1 MAAPAELRYPVPW
14 GPVLSLGPHIRRG
27 TRTSVDEFSAA
38 IVKRIRPE
46 PRLVDLDRLPES
58 PRFVLAANHYQRK
71 GLWIL
76 HTGAVLTQAIR
87 KRYGPGDPPVRW
99 MVTANWPP
107 VRIGHWQFRSPGDWL
122 LPRVAN
128 TLACY
133 PVSFAGTKPAYTARS
148 LRVIL
153 RDVSTMNRP
162 IGIFPEGVPGLAGKL
177 GPALHGVSRLLG
189 RLAEAGLP
197 VVPAGIS
204 EDGGFVIR
212 FSEPISTEEILKA
225 PDAAVLVMERIGRLV

>member
-133 PVSFAGTKPAYTARS
+133 PV
-148 LRVIL
+148 
-153 RDVSTMNRP
+153 
-162 IGIFPEGVPGLAGKL
+162 
-177 GPALHGVSRLLG
+177 
-189 RLAEAGLP
+189 
-197 VVPAGIS
+197 
-204 EDGGFVIR
+204 
-212 FSEPISTEEILKA
+212 
-225 PDAAVLVMERIGRLV
+225 